1 MIRINLLGTTKP
13 KKGKGRRRL
22 FVLPQM
28 TTDGPSPLVAG
39 LAILVLAAASI
50 YWYHSKLEQ
59 KHEQLTIDIRD
70 ANRQITSMTRVKQ
83 AYLQRQKDFDAVKR
97 RFDIIDQ
104 LRAQQAGPVIL
115 LNTVTDTVNSAE
127 GVWLLTLKDNGDNVS
142 LDGVA
147 LGPNQVA
154 DMMTKLR
161 TTGYF
166 KNIELKDTAQ
176 LDDCMCDGTKK
187 INTFTFTVICEK
199 ATPADK
205 PAVVPPAKAATQPK
219 A

>member
-22 FVLPQM
+22 FVMPQM
-28 TTDGPSPLVAG
+28 TTDGPSPLISG

-59 KHEQLTIDIRD
+59 KHQQLQADITEAD
-70 ANRQITSMTRVKQ
+70 RQITSMNQVKQ

-104 LRAQQAGPVIL
+104 LRAQQAGPVVM
-115 LNTVTDTVNSAE
+115 LNTVTDTVNGTD

-147 LGPNQVA
+147 LGPRNVA
-154 DMMTKLR
+154 DLMTRLR
-161 TTGYF
+161 NTGFF
-166 KNIELKDTAQ
+166 KNIELKDTTQ
-176 LDDCMCDGTKK
+176 RDNNK
-187 INTFTFTVICEK
+187 IETFSFSVICDK
-199 ATPADK
+199 TPASPEK
-205 PAVVPPAKAATQPK
+205 TAAPSAKKATQPK

>member
-1 MIRINLLGTTKP
+1 MIRINLLGTTKA

-22 FVLPQM
+22 AMPQM
-28 TTDGPSPLVAG
+28 NMAGPSPLITG
-39 LAILVLAAASI
+39 LALLVLTGASI
-50 YWYHSKLEQ
+50 YWYHAKLQQ
-59 KHEQLTIDIRD
+59 KQQQLQTNISE
-70 ANRQITSMTRVKQ
+70 ANRQIASMNHIKQ

-115 LNTVTDTVNSAE
+115 LNTVTDTVNASE

-147 LGPNQVA
+147 LGPRNVA
-154 DMMTKLR
+154 DLMTKLVR
-161 TTGYF
+161 TGFF

-176 LDDCMCDGTKK
+176 RDDRKLE
-187 INTFTFTVICEK
+187 TFNFNLVCEK
-199 ATPADK
+199 TSAPADK
-205 PAVVPPAKAATQPK
+205 AAAPSEKAAASTQKAAAPPK

>member
-13 KKGKGRRRL
+13 KKGKGRGRL
-22 FVLPQM
+22 FAMPKVNM
-28 TTDGPSPLVAG
+28 NGPSPLVAG
-39 LAILVLAAASI
+39 LAILALAGAGL
-50 YWYHSKLEQ
+50 YWYHAKLQQ
-59 KHEQLTIDIRD
+59 KHDQLLVDIRD

-115 LNTVTDTVNSAE
+115 LNTVSDTVNGTD
-127 GVWLLTLKDNGDNVS
+127 GVWLLNLKDNGDNVA
-142 LDGVA
+142 LEGIA
-147 LGPNQVA
+147 LGPKNVA
-154 DMMTKLR
+154 DLMTKLV

-166 KNIELKDTAQ
+166 KNIELKDTTQ
-176 LDDCMCDGTKK
+176 SGERK
-187 INTFTFTVICEK
+187 IETFAFTLTCEK
-199 ATPADK
+199 MSAPSKTAPTQ
-205 PAVVPPAKAATQPK
+205 KAAASPQKAAAPPK